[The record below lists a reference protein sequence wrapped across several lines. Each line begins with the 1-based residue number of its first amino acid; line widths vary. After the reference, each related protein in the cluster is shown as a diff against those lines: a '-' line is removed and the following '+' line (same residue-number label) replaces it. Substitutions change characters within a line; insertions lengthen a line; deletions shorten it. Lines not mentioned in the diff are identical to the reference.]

1 MKKFFIFAFS
11 AVYIC
16 ISLYSQETLPNGYR
30 NIQMGMNIEDV
41 KKALEADPIFN
52 YRGERDVSFLP
63 SENQS
68 IIETSSETWLE
79 RCWFQFY
86 EDKLYTIIINFNSE
100 RIDYFS
106 VYNQLVEK
114 YGEHIS
120 LSPERVVWEN
130 TNVTMSLERP
140 VSVKYVDREV
150 FESIREEALIEQ
162 TTMEDLRE
170 DILGDL

>member
-1 MKKFFIFAFS
+1 MKKFYFLVFSLVLCCFALQ
-11 AVYIC
+11 AQE
-16 ISLYSQETLPNGYR
+16 SLPAGYR
-30 NIQMGMNIEDV
+30 NITLGMDIETV
-41 KKALEADPIFN
+41 KEELQADYIFN

-63 SENQS
+63 ADNQAL
-68 IIETSSETWLE
+68 IETSSDTWLE

-86 EDKLYTIIINFNSE
+86 NDELYTIIINFNPE

-106 VYNQLVEK
+106 VYSELLEK

-140 VSVKYVDREV
+140 VSVKYVDKQV
-150 FESIREEALIEQ
+150 FDAIRDEANIEQ
-162 TTMEDLRE
+162 TIMEDLRD